1 MGLTLHT
8 TPWMGAYFASGVFGG
23 VLTSLVNARG
33 RGPVRSRLAL
43 LLGGVTAILFT
54 TGAVF
59 AAGDETTATLAVRF
73 SQAVVVWLPFFGI
86 RFAAALARK
95 SMPILS
101 RLTLVTAP
109 IGSAL
114 SLFTPWIIAGTRRYS
129 YGYAGIAG
137 PLYPLVLAEMLTLN
151 AVPLVLFDALRDE
164 DRPLERSQLANVLA
178 AAAVGMFAFV
188 DTLPLLGI

>member
-33 RGPVRSRLAL
+33 RGPVRAQLAL

-54 TGAVF
+54 TGLVF
-59 AAGDETTATLAVRF
+59 AAGNEATATVAVKF

-86 RFAAALARK
+86 RFASALARK

-109 IGSAL
+109 LASAL
-114 SLFTPWIIAGTRRYS
+114 TLATPWIIAGTRRYP
-129 YGYAGIAG
+129 YGWAGVAG
-137 PLYPLVLAEMLTLN
+137 PLYPLILAEMLTLN
-151 AVPLVLFDALRDE
+151 AIPLV
-164 DRPLERSQLANVLA
+164 
-178 AAAVGMFAFV
+178 
-188 DTLPLLGI
+188 I